1 MRMKRYIIKLVCIAL
16 CISSINCFAQVK
28 MFTWVKRTPKSQPYI
43 LENEPI
49 SATEGYF
56 LEREH
61 WLVMSDRSNNTTYK
75 NPGAD
80 KQLKSLSFLDLCYV
94 IKKKGD
100 FVELVKYAPKLFKN
114 PKKRLIGDRKSAE
127 YLGWIHKSKLLL
139 WRSALKDASTNK
151 YIKAITCIKNAN
163 GINQFQYYHA
173 GKDSLYVFGSPSVKD
188 TLSQKTALEEIVYI
202 YKQSIDGKHYLIGT
216 APQATTENVKEHILG
231 WISKDLVQCWGTGL
245 GMYVEPIPNTRNKD
259 IELKDSLSFF
269 QDSSLAAANF
279 ILPSYPFTTY
289 TNSSVT
295 NKKIENIFP
304 AQQINVLT
312 DSNIV
317 IKTGV
322 LNYTLDHDDN
332 EVINI
337 LGNPLRYR
345 RYKQIVSGLDK
356 VNIVFVVDGGREN
369 GRYMPNVM
377 TLIQESEIF
386 FDTSTLF
393 NNYKY
398 GVVVYKDNLG
408 GGCAE
413 KEVLPL
419 TKDYGSVIGFL
430 QTAQQNITKCNNDTI
445 IQSMFL
451 GLIKACQ
458 LLQKHRNENN
468 IIVLI
473 GGPGNINGGSY
484 GYTEVISNLSYVNAR
499 MLSFQTH
506 SLAHPT
512 YNDFVIQSKNI
523 VLQSA
528 INSSELKKE
537 KIVELK
543 DALSEPLFSLVTGDS
558 GVYYLD
564 YPSKSMIPGYVL
576 FPSRGEIMKPVF
588 LQKCLDSL
596 LRKIKLDG
604 DNMATSLN
612 HVFTTIGVRNTKILN
627 DYKFHYPMLDSGY
640 LPISFVKTF
649 SRKQQPFYVPA
660 WVAYKET
667 FDTTLNPKF
676 GLLLSSD
683 EYQQVIEALFSITG
697 TKDYTQKS
705 RLQLYNHLYDVV
717 SNHLYKNNIAI
728 DDDRPLNIQYLTLAE
743 LLQLLTGH
751 RTAHPLWTSIQLGMI
766 KSKRKSS
773 KEDVLRFLN
782 TCKTK
787 ALQLQENINNTKLHF
802 YSSGQKY
809 YFLSSEFLP

>member
-1 MRMKRYIIKLVCIAL
+1 MKRHIIKLIFLLL
-16 CISSINCFAQVK
+16 CISSLNSFAQVK
-28 MFTWVKRTPKSQPYI
+28 MFTWVKRTPKSQSYI
-43 LENEPI
+43 LENEPVD
-49 SATEGYF
+49 AVEGYF

-75 NPGAD
+75 GPGTD

-100 FVELVKYAPKLFKN
+100 FLELVKYSPKLFKN

-127 YLGWIHKSKLLL
+127 YLGWVHKSKLLL
-139 WRSALKDASTNK
+139 WRAALHDAATK
-151 YIKAITCIKNAN
+151 RYIKAITCIKNTN

-188 TLSQKTALEEIVYI
+188 TLPKKTALEEMVYI
-202 YKQSIDGKHYLIGT
+202 YKQSLDGKHYLIGA
-216 APQATTENVKEHILG
+216 APQTTTENVKTNILG
-231 WISKDLVQCWGTGL
+231 WISNDLVQCWGTGL
-245 GMYVEPIPNTRNKD
+245 GLYIEPSKNTKD
-259 IELKDSLSFF
+259 NNIELNDSLAFF

-279 ILPSYPFTTY
+279 TLPSYPFAVY
-289 TNSSVT
+289 NNNSIT

-304 AQQINVLT
+304 VQQVNVLT

-345 RYKQIVSGLDK
+345 RYKQITNGLDK

-369 GRYMPNVM
+369 GKYMPNVM
-377 TLIQESEIF
+377 TLIQESEMF

-398 GVVVYKDNLG
+398 GVVMYKDNLG
-408 GGCAE
+408 GSCAD

-419 TKDYGSVIGFL
+419 TKDYGSVIRFL
-430 QTAQQNITKCNNDTI
+430 QTAQQDIGKCNNDTVT
-445 IQSMFL
+445 QSMFL
-451 GLIKACQ
+451 GVIKACL

-484 GYTEVISNLSYVNAR
+484 GYTDVVSNLSYVNAR

-512 YNDFVIQSKNI
+512 YNDFVIQNKNM

-528 INSSELKKE
+528 MNLSELKKE

-543 DALSEPLFSLVTGDS
+543 DASSEPIFSLVTGDS
-558 GVYYLD
+558 GIYYLD
-564 YPSKSMIPGYVL
+564 YPTKSMIPGYVL

-596 LRKIKLDG
+596 LWKIKLDD
-604 DNMATSLN
+604 DNIATSLN
-612 HVFTTIGVRNTKILN
+612 YVFTTIGVRNTKIFN
-627 DYKFHYPMLDSGY
+627 DYKFHYPLFDSGY
-640 LPISFVKTF
+640 LPFSFVKTF

-660 WVAYKET
+660 WVTYKET

-683 EYQQVIEALFSITG
+683 EYQQVIEVLFSIAG
-697 TKDYTQKS
+697 TKDYAQKS
-705 RLQLYNHLYDVV
+705 RLLIYNHLHDLV
-717 SNHLYKNNIAI
+717 SNYLYKNNVSI

-743 LLQLLTGH
+743 LLQLLIGY
-751 RTAHPLWTSIQLGMI
+751 RTVHPVWTSIELGMI
-766 KSKRKSS
+766 KSRKKTSR
-773 KEDVLRFLN
+773 EGVLLFLN
-782 TCKTK
+782 TCKSK
-787 ALQLQENINNTKLHF
+787 ALQLQENINNTKLYF
-802 YSSGQKY
+802 YSNGQKY
-809 YFLSSEFLP
+809 YFLPPEYLP